1 MSPPTFTKGIGRLA
15 VDRYDFQ
22 THINGQGFRQNATT
36 IDVANPSL
44 VYGSPS
50 TVEMALEDLNTFI
63 MTQIN
68 AGQGFCVVGDGYNV
82 WEGANGTINF
92 NNTIPSL
99 DTILNPVFT
108 AIINDAPLPVAFQR
122 VKYGGIVLIKAG
134 TYIVKQTIVVPPG
147 ITLLGE
153 GYGTKI
159 VNATSLDFSGSTPPV
174 PLNLVST
181 AAPVFSILADGYRA
195 ITSYSAPPGYGA
207 ADGAVDKTAN
217 PFIFSRE
224 TCIFNMVIAD
234 NFIEPTQ
241 LGDTYYLLPQNAT
254 SSTALNPPALITQ
267 QVGSSLSMYGVVGS
281 GRVVFSSGK
290 TVSSITGTFLA
301 LDALDGYSAAPTETF
316 CRLENCFFDGF
327 ALPVDMSSILSNDGY
342 GNDFLEIK
350 NCRIRTFGY
359 LNGDS
364 TDGYANTTI
373 KCNVQNV
380 NISNSLFYGNSTNI
394 TSLLY
399 LTLPPSSIPALQDRS
414 KIIVMGNQVIIDKN
428 SSDNSINSTWFPI
441 YFSSSIS
448 SPSTVMTSLVYGNDF
463 QDTFDIYVDDG
474 YKYSAP
480 GIGAPQLSI
489 NRATGATTLR
499 NNNIT
504 LDGYTINLDGYT
516 NVSNMVG
523 TTNMNS
529 ATLQVNAG
537 STITNGGTLNNLT
550 GSTIICEPGASV
562 LFQPGSVFTMDS
574 KLALNQTANAM
585 SPTYAIDSG
594 PNPDLIILCNSGGGA
609 LAITLPAPT
618 MGRLLIIMDWAGAAS
633 GGKPISIHQHAA
645 DTINGLTSVII
656 TFAYSSI
663 TLWSDGINWFVIAYG
678 TLPST
683 FSNSN
688 Y

>member
-463 QDTFDIYVDDG
+463 QDTFAIYVDDG
-474 YKYSAP
+474 YQYSAP
-480 GIGAPQLSI
+480 GIGAPQFSI

-499 NNNIT
+499 NNSIT
-504 LDGYTINLDGYT
+504 LDGYDITLNGNSSINNMIGT
-516 NVSNMVG
+516 TTMVG
-523 TTNMNS
+523 S
-529 ATLQVNAG
+529 AEMIFTAPSSSLQVNSSAAFGPG
-537 STITNGGTLNNLT
+537 SELTMTGSGSSTTALLLLGFFSDVNMNGGRIELVPKTV
-550 GSTIICEPGASV
+550 I
-562 LFQPGSVFTMDS
+562 
-574 KLALNQTANAM
+574 
-585 SPTYAIDSG
+585 SPTYTVDSG
-594 PNPDLIILCNSGGGA
+594 TIGPGFDTVLLVQYTSTGGVT
-609 LAITLPAPT
+609 ITLPAVSP
-618 MGRLLIIMDWAGAAS
+618 GRYLIIKDIGDASANTLNITPVSGNIDSGSALPIHTTYGYAAL
-633 GGKPISIHQHAA
+633 I
-645 DTINGLTSVII
+645 
-656 TFAYSSI
+656 
-663 TLWSDGINWFVIAYG
+663 SDGIQWY
-678 TLPST
+678 TLGKAT
-683 FSNSN
+683 
-688 Y
+688 